1 MKICM
6 NMMFEEKSKAI
17 VGGVRPGTWPV
28 TLTCGFL
35 VLNAFDR
42 LMVYP
47 QISICVTLVNYV
59 QQRN

>member
-6 NMMFEEKSKAI
+6 NMMFEEKGKAI

-28 TLTCGFL
+28 TPTCGFL

-59 QQRN
+59 QERN